1 MVSWWQLRG
10 GSISAD
16 DDCFSLAEADDYR
29 QKRAGGWVG
38 AAAMLV
44 GFIDDNR
51 PGSVDLVILR

>member
-1 MVSWWQLRG
+1 MLDRRG
-10 GSISAD
+10 R
-16 DDCFSLAEADDYR
+16 R
-29 QKRAGGWVG
+29 QEQRQTNTGRRGL